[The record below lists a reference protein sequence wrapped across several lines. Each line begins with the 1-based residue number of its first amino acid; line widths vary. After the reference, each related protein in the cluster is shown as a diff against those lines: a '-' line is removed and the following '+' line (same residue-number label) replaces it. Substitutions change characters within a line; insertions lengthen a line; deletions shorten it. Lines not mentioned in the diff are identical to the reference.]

1 MLCVIVAGGKRG
13 RQYLL
18 NGKHQQ
24 RAEHHQQ
31 HRRTDRSPVRQT
43 TVELPRREVERQL
56 ADRANLISSYFG
68 SVRSFASTLF
78 LCETLGVGVPVA
90 ERVLFNGVVLFRI
103 DVFEGSYFCALI
115 ACFHRVST
123 ARRLQPPR

>member
-31 HRRTDRSPVRQT
+31 HRRPDRSPVRQRT
-43 TVELPRREVERQL
+43 TVELATKRVERQI
-56 ADRANLISSYFG
+56 ALIFLITSYFG
-68 SVRSFASTLF
+68 SVRSFA
-78 LCETLGVGVPVA
+78 
-90 ERVLFNGVVLFRI
+90 RRLFNVKHWAL
-103 DVFEGSYFCALI
+103 GSL
-115 ACFHRVST
+115 
-123 ARRLQPPR
+123 

>member
-1 MLCVIVAGGKRG
+1 MLCVMVAGGKRG

-31 HRRTDRSPVRQT
+31 HRRTDRSSVTQT
-43 TVELPRREVERQL
+43 TVELATKRGRERQL
-56 ADRANLISSYFG
+56 ADRANFFLISSYFG

-78 LCETLGVGVPVA
+78 
-90 ERVLFNGVVLFRI
+90 
-103 DVFEGSYFCALI
+103 
-115 ACFHRVST
+115 
-123 ARRLQPPR
+123 

>member
-1 MLCVIVAGGKRG
+1 MLCVMVAGGKRG

-31 HRRTDRSPVRQT
+31 HRRTDRSPVRQRT
-43 TVELPRREVERQL
+43 TVELATKRVERP
-56 ADRANLISSYFG
+56 DRAILITSYFG

-78 LCETLGVGVPVA
+78 YVKHWALGS
-90 ERVLFNGVVLFRI
+90 L
-103 DVFEGSYFCALI
+103 
-115 ACFHRVST
+115 
-123 ARRLQPPR
+123 